1 MTLAKPN
8 RSPAT
13 LTRNRVEPSP
23 QSGLC
28 VTCLDGCPGPCE
40 VGRSAL
46 RGREILYP
54 QPYAKVTA
62 GSEKDYPVD
71 FSHFNIQGTCV
82 GAVGLPADP
91 DQATFPAVNIS
102 TEVGADKKIPL
113 RVPYFTGALGST
125 DIARIHWE
133 AMAIAAAIS
142 GTLVVVGENVCGM
155 DPNAEIKNG
164 RVVHSPELERRVRVF
179 QQWYDGCGGIV
190 VQYNVE
196 DGRLGVPEY
205 AVEKLGVQIIEPK
218 WGQGA
223 KDIGG
228 EVKLP
233 TLERALQLKGRG
245 YIVLPDPQ
253 DRVVQEAFRQGDFKE
268 FERHSRLGMV
278 DEEGFHKEVE
288 RLKKIGARHI
298 SLKTGAY
305 RPADLARAVKFASDA
320 RIDLLTVDGAGG
332 GTGMSPWRMMNE
344 WGVPT
349 VYLESLL
356 HQFLKRL
363 EQRGAFIPSCA
374 MAGGLSL
381 EDHIFK
387 AIALGAPYIK
397 AICLGRA
404 SMTAA
409 MVGNTIGEMI
419 KKEKVPSEIAK
430 YGTDLDHIFILAAK
444 LKDKY
449 GKDFQKIPAGAIGM
463 ITYFDR
469 LNAGLQQFMA
479 GARKFALHYIT
490 RNDLCALTRE
500 AAEASGI
507 PYVLDGDRKEIE
519 KILGTDDQTSK
530 YHPKIFN
537 LNIENFVNTKA
548 YKGRSAAK

>member
-1 MTLAKPN
+1 MSYSKVNA
-8 RSPAT
+8 SAAT
-13 LTRNRVEPSP
+13 MSRNRVTAAPG
-23 QSGLC
+23 SGIC

-54 QPYAKVTA
+54 QPFARITA

-82 GAVGLPADP
+82 GAVGVAADS
-91 DQATFPAVNIS
+91 DQATFPAVDIS
-102 TEVGADKKIPL
+102 TTLGAAEKISL
-113 RVPYFTGALGST
+113 RLPYFTGALGST

-133 AMAIAAAIS
+133 SMATAAAIA

-155 DPNAEIKNG
+155 DPEAEIRNG
-164 RVVHSPELERRVRVF
+164 RIVRSPEMERRVKTF
-179 QQWYDGCGGIV
+179 QKWFDGYGGIV

-205 AVEKLGVQIIEPK
+205 AVEKLGVKIIEPK

-228 EVKLP
+228 EVKLS
-233 TLERALQLKGRG
+233 TLERALQLKSRG
-245 YIVLPDPQ
+245 YIVLPDPE
-253 DRVVQEAFRQGDFKE
+253 DPVIQEAFKQGDFKE

-278 DEEGFHKEVE
+278 TEEGFHKEIE
-288 RLKKIGARHI
+288 RLKRIGTKHI

-305 RPADLARAVKFASDA
+305 RAADLARAVKYASDA
-320 RIDLLTVDGAGG
+320 KIDLLTVDGAGG

-344 WGVPT
+344 WGIPT

-356 HQFLKRL
+356 YQCLKKL
-363 EQRGAFIPSCA
+363 EQKGAFIPSCA
-374 MAGGLSL
+374 MAGGLAL

-387 AIALGAPYIK
+387 AFALAAPYIK

-419 KKEKVPSEIAK
+419 KKGKVPADIAK
-430 YGTDLDHIFILAAK
+430 YGTDIEHVFILAAK
-444 LKDKY
+444 LKDKF

-479 GARKFALHYIT
+479 GARKFALKYIT
-490 RNDLCALTRE
+490 REDLIALTRE
-500 AAEASGI
+500 SAEVSGI
-507 PYVLDGDRKEIE
+507 PYVMESDQDEVE
-519 KILGTDDQTSK
+519 KILEGKGGSIK
-530 YHPKIFN
+530 PLPKGVHAEKAALN
-537 LNIENFVNTKA
+537 L
-548 YKGRSAAK
+548 

>member
-1 MTLAKPN
+1 
-8 RSPAT
+8 
-13 LTRNRVEPSP
+13 
-23 QSGLC
+23 
-28 VTCLDGCPGPCE
+28 

-54 QPYAKVTA
+54 QPFARITA

-71 FSHFNIQGTCV
+71 YSHFNIQGTCV
-82 GAVGLPADP
+82 GAVGVPADS
-91 DQATFPAVNIS
+91 DRATFPAVDIS
-102 TEVGADKKIPL
+102 TSVGSGEKIPM
-113 RVPYFTGALGST
+113 RIPYFTGALGST

-133 AMAIAAAIS
+133 PMAIAAAIA

-155 DPNAEIKNG
+155 DPHAEIHNG
-164 RVVHSPELERRVRVF
+164 KVTRSPEMERRVRIF
-179 QQWYDGCGGIV
+179 QQWYDGSGGIV

-205 AVEKLGVQIIEPK
+205 VVEKLGVKIIEPK

-228 EVKLP
+228 EVKLSS
-233 TLERALQLKGRG
+233 LERALQLKSRG
-245 YIVLPDPQ
+245 YIVLPDPE
-253 DRVVQEAFRQGDFKE
+253 DPVIQEAFKKGDFKE

-278 DEEGFHKEVE
+278 TEEGFHKEVE
-288 RLKKIGARHI
+288 RLKKIGTKHI

-320 RIDLLTVDGAGG
+320 KIDLLTVDGAGG

-356 HQFLKRL
+356 FQYLKRL
-363 EQRGAFIPSCA
+363 EEKGAFIPCCA

-387 AIALGAPYIK
+387 AFALGAPYIK

-404 SMTAA
+404 TMTAA
-409 MVGNTIGEMI
+409 MVGNTIGEMV
-419 KKEKVPSEIAK
+419 KNGKVPADIAK
-430 YGTDLDHIFILAAK
+430 YGTDIEHIFILAAK
-444 LKDKY
+444 LKERF

-469 LNAGLQQFMA
+469 LNAGLQQLMA
-479 GARKFALHYIT
+479 GARKFALQYIT
-490 RNDLCALTRE
+490 RDDLCALTRE
-500 AAEASGI
+500 AADVSGI
-507 PYVLDGDRKEIE
+507 TYVMETDKEEAE
-519 KILGTDDQTSK
+519 KILGGSQRAHSSHQAREDS
-530 YHPKIFN
+530 
-537 LNIENFVNTKA
+537 A
-548 YKGRSAAK
+548 SAATAD

>member
-1 MTLAKPN
+1 
-8 RSPAT
+8 
-13 LTRNRVEPSP
+13 
-23 QSGLC
+23 
-28 VTCLDGCPGPCE
+28 
-40 VGRSAL
+40 
-46 RGREILYP
+46 
-54 QPYAKVTA
+54 
-62 GSEKDYPVD
+62 
-71 FSHFNIQGTCV
+71 
-82 GAVGLPADP
+82 
-91 DQATFPAVNIS
+91 
-102 TEVGADKKIPL
+102 
-113 RVPYFTGALGST
+113 
-125 DIARIHWE
+125 
-133 AMAIAAAIS
+133 MAIAAAIA

-155 DPNAEIKNG
+155 DPQAEIKNG
-164 RVVHSPELERRVRVF
+164 HVVRSPEMERRVKTF
-179 QQWYDGCGGIV
+179 QQWYDGHGGII

-223 KDIGG
+223 KNIGG

-233 TLERALQLKGRG
+233 TLERAMQLKAGVTSSSRSRR
-245 YIVLPDPQ
+245 PC
-253 DRVVQEAFRQGDFKE
+253 VQEAFKQGDFKE

-278 DEEGFHKEVE
+278 SEEGFHKEVE
-288 RLKKIGARHI
+288 RLRKIGAKHV

-356 HQFLKRL
+356 YQYLRRL
-363 EQRGAFIPSCA
+363 ERKGAFIPTCA
-374 MAGGLSL
+374 IAGGLAL

-387 AIALGAPYIK
+387 ALALAAPYIK

-419 KKEKVPSEIAK
+419 KKGKVPADVAK
-430 YGTDLDHIFILAAK
+430 YGTDPEHIFILAAK

-449 GKDFQKIPAGAIGM
+449 GKDYERIPTGTIGM

-469 LNAGLQQFMA
+469 LNAGVQQLMA
-479 GARKFALHYIT
+479 GARKFALKYIS
-490 RNDLCALTRE
+490 RDDLFSLTRE
-500 AAEASGI
+500 ASEMSGI
-507 PYVLDGDRKEIE
+507 PYVMDVTNKRLKQFSGEMAKV
-519 KILGTDDQTSK
+519 K
-530 YHPKIFN
+530 
-537 LNIENFVNTKA
+537 
-548 YKGRSAAK
+548 RS

>member
-1 MTLAKPN
+1 MSYSKAN
-8 RSPAT
+8 ASAAT
-13 LTRNRVEPSP
+13 MSRNRVAPAP
-23 QSGLC
+23 GSGIC

-54 QPYAKVTA
+54 QPFAKVTA

-71 FSHFNIQGTCV
+71 YSHFNIQGTCV
-82 GAVGLPADP
+82 GAVGVPADS
-91 DQATFPAVNIS
+91 DQATFPAVDIS
-102 TEVGADKKIPL
+102 TTVGSEEKIPL

-133 AMAIAAAIS
+133 SMAIAAAIA

-155 DPNAEIKNG
+155 DPNAEIRNG
-164 RVVHSPELERRVRVF
+164 RVIRSPEMERRVKIF
-179 QQWYDGCGGIV
+179 QQWYDRSGGIV

-205 AVEKLGVQIIEPK
+205 VVEKLGVQIIEPK

-228 EVKLP
+228 EVKLS
-233 TLERALQLKGRG
+233 TLERALQLKSRG
-245 YIVLPDPQ
+245 YIVLPDPE
-253 DRVVQEAFRQGDFKE
+253 DPVIQEAFKQGDFKE

-278 DEEGFHKEVE
+278 EEEGFHKEIE
-288 RLKKIGARHI
+288 RLRRIGTKHI

-305 RPADLARAVKFASDA
+305 RPADLARAVKYASDSK
-320 RIDLLTVDGAGG
+320 IDLLTVDGAGG

-356 HQFLKRL
+356 YQFLKKL
-363 EQRGAFIPSCA
+363 EQEGAFIPCCA

-387 AIALGAPYIK
+387 AFALAAPYIK

-419 KKEKVPSEIAK
+419 KKEKVPADIAK
-430 YGTDLDHIFILAAK
+430 YGNDIEHVFVLAAK
-444 LKDKY
+444 LKEKY
-449 GKDFQKIPAGAIGM
+449 GKDFPKIPSGALGM

-469 LNAGLQQFMA
+469 LNAGLQQLMA
-479 GARKFALHYIT
+479 GARKFALKHIT
-490 RNDLCALTRE
+490 RDDLCALTRE
-500 AAEASGI
+500 ATDVSGI
-507 PYVLDGDRKEIE
+507 PYVMEADQEEVARILKAPQRVHQPRVGRKA
-519 KILGTDDQTSK
+519 
-530 YHPKIFN
+530 N
-537 LNIENFVNTKA
+537 V
-548 YKGRSAAK
+548 SAVQMD